1 MSLQTIPCQLDASLV
16 LARKRITSKT
26 GRDKEMRSTAKCSR
40 CRQTSGRSASEG
52 PQAARVAYWE
62 YFSVKCA
69 ATERKEGERHAGEAG
84 QSERRSGDPRGRRL
98 AVASFARDRHPS
110 TLIARA
116 RRMPAGRECNCVN
129 TEGKKS
135 TEVVG
140 RQGEELQDRQVRY
153 D

>member
-1 MSLQTIPCQLDASLV
+1 M
-16 LARKRITSKT
+16 
-26 GRDKEMRSTAKCSR
+26 
-40 CRQTSGRSASEG
+40 
-52 PQAARVAYWE
+52 
-62 YFSVKCA
+62 KCA

-153 D
+153 DLKERKDREGNMVRRRKRCMDIKKE